1 MGDVDH
7 DTGSM
12 CGKTRMKSAGIPCSI
27 GVFAYNEEANIGFCL
42 RSLTGQR
49 LEGVEIREIVLVAS
63 GCTDRTVEIARN
75 SAEGDRRIQVVVEAH
90 RHGKASAV
98 NLFHEHA
105 SAEICLIVSADT
117 IAHEDMVER
126 LVRPFSD
133 PKVGMTGPRSV
144 LTGEGRG
151 FPAYLIR
158 FRKDLQHR
166 LSLRVPRIGE
176 CVAYRNFFGSIAVDT
191 AVEEAYIEG
200 LVHREGFEVRY
211 VPDAVIRSKGP
222 QSLRTYLLQ
231 SRRYYAGHL
240 DLKRRLGYQVSS
252 MRPAPM
258 AAALAEG
265 CKGPIRELP
274 LKVLAVTVEV
284 WGRVLG
290 AFDLYVKKE
299 NPYIWKM
306 VEDTKELVDPRK

>member
-1 MGDVDH
+1 M
-7 DTGSM
+7 
-12 CGKTRMKSAGIPCSI
+12 IPCSI

-42 RSLTGQR
+42 RSLAGQR
-49 LEGVEIREIVLVAS
+49 LEGVEIRDIVVVAS
-63 GCTDRTVEIARN
+63 GCTDRTVEIARDL
-75 SAEGDRRIQVVVEAH
+75 AEEDGRVLVLNEAC
-90 RHGKASAV
+90 RGGKARAV
-98 NLFHEHA
+98 NLFQEHA
-105 SAEICLIVSADT
+105 TAEICLIVSADT

-126 LVRPFSD
+126 LVEPFSD
-133 PKVGMTGPRSV
+133 SAVGMTGPRSMLV
-144 LTGEGRG
+144 GEARG
-151 FPAYLIR
+151 FPAYLMG

-166 LSLRVPRIGE
+166 LSLKAPRIGE

-200 LVHREGFEVRY
+200 LVDGEGYEIRY
-211 VPDAVIRSKGP
+211 VPDAIIRSKGP

-240 DLKRRLGYQVSS
+240 DLKRRLGYRVSS
-252 MRPAPM
+252 MRLGPM

-265 CKGPIRELP
+265 FKGPVGEIP
-274 LKVLAVTVEV
+274 LKALAVAVEV

-306 VEDTKELVDPRK
+306 VEDTKELVDPGK